1 MSFEK
6 TLTTMMQWVTA
17 TEALAALGAELALQ
31 QPDVNPPPE
40 IAAALEAV
48 STAAG
53 MTDLDQL
60 PPPQRAMLLGI
71 VRMYLRQ
78 AGNQWPRSRT
88 VRRGTSSQVI
98 SIR

>member
-40 IAAALEAV
+40 IAAAVLNNRDSRALSIMFGTWEW
-48 STAAG
+48 T
-53 MTDLDQL
+53 TDQD
-60 PPPQRAMLLGI
+60 
-71 VRMYLRQ
+71 VRQ
-78 AGNQWPRSRT
+78 
-88 VRRGTSSQVI
+88 
-98 SIR
+98 